1 MPRDLDV
8 QRAPVSGWH
17 RHIEVPR
24 ICGNAFNR
32 ASSAGNTAG
41 AAVQST
47 NASSA
52 NLQSSNSLESNT
64 LLTIINKAFDADSGD
79 MIDPENGTM
88 KWKGH
93 TYELGQMRIFR
104 ARFERL
110 RAWRRD
116 RASEQH
122 VPPYVIF
129 QDKTLLE
136 IAQAQPRDLT
146 ALAALPGVGQ
156 SKLDRYGKGVLET
169 LAKGLESVDGRPSDI
184 IDKARDLRRDMSL
197 PEVQLW
203 QALRGEKLGGL
214 KFRRQHPIAPY
225 VLDFYC
231 AGVRLAVEID
241 GDSHDGRA
249 AQDARR
255 DAFLLEQGIRTLRI
269 AARDVL
275 NDLPAVTDHIYREA
289 KGQ

>member
-1 MPRDLDV
+1 
-8 QRAPVSGWH
+8 
-17 RHIEVPR
+17 
-24 ICGNAFNR
+24 
-32 ASSAGNTAG
+32 
-41 AAVQST
+41 
-47 NASSA
+47 
-52 NLQSSNSLESNT
+52 
-64 LLTIINKAFDADSGD
+64 
-79 MIDPENGTM
+79 
-88 KWKGH
+88 
-93 TYELGQMRIFR
+93 
-104 ARFERL
+104 L
-110 RAWRRD
+110 RAWRRE

-136 IAQAQPRDLT
+136 IAQAEPGDLT

-214 KFRRQHPIAPY
+214 KFRRQHPIPPY

-269 AARDVL
+269 PARDVL
-275 NDLPAVTDHIYREA
+275 NDLPAVTAHIYREA